1 MIYIN
6 RFLWAMRKLSLP
18 VNRKAIVLDVGS
30 GGNPHPRSDVL
41 LDRILG
47 AEHRSGTPMVI
58 DRLTVLGD
66 ANKLPFKDK
75 SFDYIIASHILEHM
89 ENPEIFISELMRV
102 GKAGY
107 IETPNFICERLTPCL
122 AHCLEI
128 ANIDGV
134 LHINKKSNPITDQF
148 FYETN
153 FLDTNS
159 RWKSLFY
166 MNPFLFHTRYFWNDE
181 IKYKIFN
188 PDTSTYWI
196 NNIFENSV
204 TSEVSTKSAL
214 TSLSWRSIGSFA
226 FEFLQQKLR
235 IKRLSNFDIYKIIV
249 CPECKGELDKNDL
262 FLFCNCCNIKY
273 SNSPYINFDAKIT
286 DQSTQ

>member
-1 MIYIN
+1 MIHFN
-6 RFLWAMRKLSLP
+6 RFLWAIRKLSLP
-18 VNRKAIVLDVGS
+18 VNKNSIVLDVGS

-41 LDRILG
+41 LDRVLG

-75 SFDYIIASHILEHM
+75 SFDFIIASHILEHM

-134 LHINKKSNPITDQF
+134 LHINKKNNSIPDLF
-148 FYETN
+148 FFKTN
-153 FLDTNS
+153 FLNSNS

-166 MNPFLFHTRYFWNDE
+166 KDPFLFHTRYFWTNE

-188 PDTSTYWI
+188 PHTKTNWI
-196 NNIFENSV
+196 NSIYNNSE
-204 TSEVSTKSAL
+204 TSEISTKSSSSGL
-214 TSLSWRSIGSFA
+214 NWRSLGSFI
-226 FEFLQQKLR
+226 FEFFEKKMRSKRMQK
-235 IKRLSNFDIYKIIV
+235 FDIYKILV
-249 CPECKGELDKNDL
+249 CPECKGDL
-262 FLFCNCCNIKY
+262 EKSKESLSCINCNIQY
-273 SNSPYINFDAKIT
+273 SNQPYINFDEKIC
-286 DQSTQ
+286 